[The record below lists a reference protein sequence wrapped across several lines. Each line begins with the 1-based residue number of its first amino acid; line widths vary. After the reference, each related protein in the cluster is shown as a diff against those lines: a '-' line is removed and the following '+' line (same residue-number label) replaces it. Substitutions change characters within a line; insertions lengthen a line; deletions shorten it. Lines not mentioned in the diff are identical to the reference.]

1 MPYFVSSVF
10 PRELRMMVILSIPQL
25 KYMGRC
31 NDNNVDINVRTHDS
45 FLEYPVSGTIIA
57 KIFGS
62 QISL

>member
-1 MPYFVSSVF
+1 
-10 PRELRMMVILSIPQL
+10 MMVILSIPQL

-57 KIFGS
+57 KLFGS